1 MKKQGGFSLELETQ
15 KRIAYTAG
23 LLQADITIK
32 TLIGSLAEGVIFINE
47 SGRIVLINDRLS
59 ELTGYDKHEVMGQS
73 LNLFIPDELHKK
85 HNSHIRKYFAEP
97 HIRPMGIGLEL
108 IAKRKD
114 NSTFPIEIS
123 LSFLDT
129 ESGRLGIGFLT
140 DITARKNAENE
151 LKKRNH
157 ELDAYAHTVAH
168 DLNSSVAGI
177 VGLSELLTDPK
188 NKLSKDEID
197 LSLKDIAQGGR
208 KMMSIIR
215 ELLLFASM
223 KKEEVDISEV
233 NMKEIIG
240 SACQRLKYQIEEK
253 AAHIEISEAILNC
266 TGYSLWIEE
275 VWLNFISNAIK
286 YGGTFPEI
294 KIYCS
299 RAKNGFIRYSVM
311 DNGEGITDELKAVIF
326 NEKDKNKDRLTKGF
340 GLGLSIVKRII
351 EKLDGYVS
359 VESQTGKGSIFSFY
373 LKE

>member
-1 MKKQGGFSLELETQ
+1 MKKQSDFSHELEIQ

-32 TLIGSLAEGVIFINE
+32 TLIGSLAEGVIFING
-47 SGRIVLINDRLS
+47 SGRIILINDRLS
-59 ELTGYDKHEVMGQS
+59 ALTGYDKHEVMGRS
-73 LNLFIPDELHKK
+73 MNLFIPDELHKK
-85 HNSHIRKYFAEP
+85 HNAHILKYFAGP
-97 HIRPMGIGLEL
+97 RIRPMGIGLEL

-177 VGLSELLTDPK
+177 VGLSELLTDPE
-188 NKLSKDEID
+188 NKLSKDEMD

-208 KMMSIIR
+208 KMTSIIR

-223 KKEEVDISEV
+223 KKEEVDISKI

-253 AAHIEISEAILNC
+253 AAHIEISEAILDC
-266 TGYSLWIEE
+266 SGYSLWIEE
-275 VWLNFISNAIK
+275 VWLNLISNALK
-286 YGGTFPEI
+286 YGGTSPEI
-294 KIYCS
+294 KISCS
-299 RAKNGFIRYSVM
+299 RTENGFIRYSVM

-326 NEKDKNKDRLTKGF
+326 NDKDKNKDRLTKGL

-351 EKLDGYVS
+351 ERLDGYVS
-359 VESQTGKGSIFSFY
+359 VESQTGKGSIFRVCP
-373 LKE
+373 